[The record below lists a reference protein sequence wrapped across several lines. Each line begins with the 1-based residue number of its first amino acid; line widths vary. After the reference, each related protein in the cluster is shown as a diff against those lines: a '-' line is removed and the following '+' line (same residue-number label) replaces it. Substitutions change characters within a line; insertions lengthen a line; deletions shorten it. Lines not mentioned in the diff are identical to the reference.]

1 MAQESAENMPQ
12 LVKGGKY
19 VFGWSIISGDG
30 RILIP
35 DEARLEYQ
43 LNSGERVIIISG
55 SKTSGGFSISR
66 KPVIEQSRLSNIL
79 VRNPDLAEFR
89 FEEGKTI
96 NIGGKSM
103 CWTTILDNGQLLLT
117 PHILEAYGVKLGAHL
132 LVGRGSYVGL
142 GMVVKGPIVEEA
154 RNHPEI
160 AIFIPGAV

>member
-79 VRNPDLAEFR
+79 ARNPDLAEFR

-96 NIGGKSM
+96 NLGGKSM
-103 CWTTILDNGQLLLT
+103 CWTTIRDNNQLLLT
-117 PHILEAYGVKLGAHL
+117 PHMLEAYEVAPGDHL
-132 LVGRGSYVGL
+132 LVIRGSYVGL
-142 GMVVKGPIVEEA
+142 GMAVKGPIVEEA
-154 RNHPEI
+154 KNHPEI
-160 AIFIPGAV
+160 AVFMSGAV